1 MRWGDSADLDD
12 EVGDFEMALPAPQV
26 RDRDPH
32 ACRCARFPVGR
43 EKDAGAASTRDR
55 PRLTLTPPF
64 LPALPQITGPDA
76 NGVKTVIEYR
86 QKEDGSKVRDRHVQF
101 FQP

>member
-26 RDRDPH
+26 RDRERSSST
-32 ACRCARFPVGR
+32 CRLFPSAHISVR
-43 EKDAGAASTRDR
+43 RKLAYDR
-55 PRLTLTPPF
+55 PPTDPTPPR
-64 LPALPQITGPDA
+64 PPPPSQIIGPDA

-86 QKEDGSKVRDRHVQF
+86 QKEDGSKVRVDDTTT
-101 FQP
+101 QP